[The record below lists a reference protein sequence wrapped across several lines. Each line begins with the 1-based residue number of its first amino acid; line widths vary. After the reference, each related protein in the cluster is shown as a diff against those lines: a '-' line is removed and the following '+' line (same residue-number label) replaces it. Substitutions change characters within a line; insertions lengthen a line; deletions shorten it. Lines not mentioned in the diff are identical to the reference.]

1 MGTFVRVSAL
11 SGRLWAASAPLRA
24 SNPGKEEFLRPFA
37 LVSARLSA
45 AVLEVFGSSPPRFR
59 TTPQPSFGAAG
70 PTTPIYRP
78 IASQRNRA
86 KQKCT
91 GGVVL
96 ARSRPGGSG
105 PDMGRRRCKLGRETI
120 PGAVSATE
128 VHPSPANFGLSIQ
141 CLAQNVQRATRV
153 VQRAASR
160 NSGRTSDLDVAR
172 SDLEWGSL
180 RELLD
185 AVRNQRC
192 LHQNDGYGNEIY
204 NLRATSRKQKA
215 TCGEDG
221 NVAHPAHSS
230 PLRPLRPEPRK
241 IPNAVS

>member
-70 PTTPIYRP
+70 STTPIYRP

-105 PDMGRRRCKLGRETI
+105 PDMGRRRCKLGRVNDPRCRLCYRGPPL
-120 PGAVSATE
+120 PGE
-128 VHPSPANFGLSIQ
+128 L
-141 CLAQNVQRATRV
+141 RAINPMSGAK
-153 VQRAASR
+153 RAAGDPCRTKSCSPQLGPHIRSR
-160 NSGRTSDLDVAR
+160 RRPERFGMGSVSRAARRRTQPTMPPPKRRLPTETRSTISARQAESKRQPAGRT
-172 SDLEWGSL
+172 
-180 RELLD
+180 
-185 AVRNQRC
+185 
-192 LHQNDGYGNEIY
+192 
-204 NLRATSRKQKA
+204 ATSL
-215 TCGEDG
+215 T
-221 NVAHPAHSS
+221 P
-230 PLRPLRPEPRK
+230 PILRPCAR
-241 IPNAVS
+241 